1 MKELYKNE
9 AVAKATA
16 EMISSWTSNDEK
28 ALNASAEKWSQ
39 AIFEQMRDEYEMYAN
54 DASAL
59 AARGYRNLTS
69 EERTFY
75 NALSKF
81 VENPKADASVAD
93 SLGAL
98 PVTIINDIYK
108 NLTQNHPLLDA
119 VRFQNAGYSTKFVFN
134 AHTAQ
139 NAAWGVVTSEITKE
153 ITSSFKVVDL
163 TLAKLSCFI
172 VFPLDLIRMGVTF
185 IDNYVRTVITE
196 AMACALETAIVTGTG
211 KNMPIGMD
219 RKVDSEAVVVD
230 GVYAKKS
237 AVAVTDFT
245 PANYGALIA
254 DNLLVTD
261 GGIYKSNL
269 ASLAIICNPVD
280 YITKIMPATTVLN
293 TAGQYVGNLF
303 PIPTRVI
310 PAIGLSEGDALIGL
324 LDEYALGMSGPKTG
338 AISFSDEYQFLEDC
352 RTLKTITFANGRA
365 YDNSSFALLDISGLE
380 PAYLNVKV
388 VEGAEPSPTGA
399 TGETGATGQT
409 GETTGETGVTGSA
422 GQG

>member
-1 MKELYKNE
+1 MKGLYKNE
-9 AVAKATA
+9 KVAKAMT
-16 EMISSWTSNDEK
+16 EMMASWTDGNQEELEVKAQEWSN
-28 ALNASAEKWSQ
+28 

-59 AARGYRNLTS
+59 AARGYRTLTS
-69 EERTFY
+69 EERNFY

-81 VENPKADASVAD
+81 IENPKADASVAD

-98 PVTIINDIYK
+98 PTTIITDIYK

-119 VRFQNAGYSTKFVFN
+119 INFQNAGYSTKFVFH

-139 NAAWGVVTSEITKE
+139 NAAWGQVTSQISKA

-163 TLAKLSCFI
+163 TIAKLSCYI
-172 VFPLDLIRMGVTF
+172 VFPLDLIRMGVSF
-185 IDNYVRTVITE
+185 IDAYVRTVITE

-219 RKVDSEAVVVD
+219 RKLDSQAVVVD

-245 PANYGALIA
+245 PVNYGALIA
-254 DNLLVTD
+254 DNLLTTD

-280 YITKIMPATTVLN
+280 YVKKIMPATTVLN
-293 TAGQYVGNLF
+293 AAGQYVGGLF

-310 PAIGLSEGDALIGL
+310 PAAGLNTNDALIGL
-324 LDEYALGMSGPKTG
+324 LDEYALGISGPKTG
-338 AISFSDEYQFLEDC
+338 AITYSDDYQFLEDC

-365 YDNSSFALLDISGLE
+365 FDNSSFALLDISALD
-380 PAYLNVKV
+380 PAYLNVRV
-388 VEGAEPSPTGA
+388 SGVIEEAPAP

-409 GETTGETGVTGSA
+409 GDTGATGATGSA